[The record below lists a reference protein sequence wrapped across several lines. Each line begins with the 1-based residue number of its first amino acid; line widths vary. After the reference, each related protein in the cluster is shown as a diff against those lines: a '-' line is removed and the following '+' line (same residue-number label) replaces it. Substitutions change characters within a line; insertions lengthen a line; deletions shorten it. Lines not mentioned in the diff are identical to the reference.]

1 MLTNKPI
8 NFLFMKMLVL
18 SGLLT
23 MIFTILVSSCGS
35 ENSKTESTQNT
46 TTTDTTGNDDSTQN
60 ASDNKSSLEK

>member
-1 MLTNKPI
+1 
-8 NFLFMKMLVL
+8 MLVL